1 MENEEQSPQEE
12 TALDDATQSPPKMTV
27 DKNDGDQSA
36 IPAPESSLPVP
47 DSAPED
53 EKVYASA
60 LAYRITESGAKKVR
74 ITHSDYKKLYRSGL
88 TQTREDNAPLKLDTG
103 VLLDIATGDM
113 ASGTF
118 IEVE

>member
-1 MENEEQSPQEE
+1 MENEEQSPQKE
-12 TALDDATQSPPKMTV
+12 TVLDDATQSPPQI
-27 DKNDGDQSA
+27 GDQSA
-36 IPAPESSLPVP
+36 IPTTESSLPVP

-74 ITHSDYKKLYRSGL
+74 ITHGDYKKLYRSGL

-103 VLLDIATGDM
+103 VLLDIATEDM